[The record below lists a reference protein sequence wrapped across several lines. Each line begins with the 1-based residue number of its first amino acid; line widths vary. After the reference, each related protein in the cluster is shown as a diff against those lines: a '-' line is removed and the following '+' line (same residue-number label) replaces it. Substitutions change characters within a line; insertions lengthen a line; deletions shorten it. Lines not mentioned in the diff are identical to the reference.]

1 MQHRDENTQ
10 RATEPVLT
18 TEDLA
23 HPAQAPVTGHGTEPR
38 TGREAGRD
46 TGPDTGLDTGT
57 EPGTEPGIGTG
68 TGTGIGTGRD
78 TAVYPGE
85 ATGDPSRPDTF
96 GDGVRGDGIRS
107 AEADAHRADEARS
120 AEADAHRPEE
130 NRTGDTAEGAV
141 PRASGP
147 PGDTAADG
155 EAEPLL
161 GTAEAEGYRTSW
173 TEIQGR
179 FVDDPRE
186 AVRSADTLVAEVMQA
201 FAGTL
206 ADHRGRLEKQWD
218 SGEQVA
224 TEDLRQALRA
234 YRSLINRLLDT

>member
-23 HPAQAPVTGHGTEPR
+23 RPAPIPDRDPGRDTGLETDPDTDLDTGR
-38 TGREAGRD
+38 SAGLDTGREA
-46 TGPDTGLDTGT
+46 
-57 EPGTEPGIGTG
+57 
-68 TGTGIGTGRD
+68 
-78 TAVYPGE
+78 AVYPGE
-85 ATGDPSRPDTF
+85 ATGDAHRPGPTDDEERSTE
-96 GDGVRGDGIRS
+96 GDAYRADGAPAAE
-107 AEADAHRADEARS
+107 AEADRT
-120 AEADAHRPEE
+120 EE
-130 NRTGDTAEGAV
+130 TGTGGAV
-141 PRASGP
+141 DGDAPSPSGP
-147 PGDTAADG
+147 PGDAGADG
-155 EAEPLL
+155 VAEPLL
-161 GTAEAEGYRTSW
+161 GTAEAEGYRSTWS
-173 TEIQGR
+173 EIQGR